1 MFFENLLNPTLP
13 LRCLC
18 AVRRSVSCYFTAIV
32 HAFCCCHIDYF
43 NSLPASF
50 PMVQLSSFSRP
61 CLQQLGPLPT
71 FLASLT
77 LMWWWTVMVS
87 HESSRAVLSN
97 PWPAFPPLHALRI
110 WQESPQVPAVWRF
123 FHSLEVVMPRA
134 LLNRLFCKGCFT
146 NFQIQYES
154 WHFKERI
161 F

>member
-1 MFFENLLNPTLP
+1 MWFGWHPLDDNHLMFFEHLLNPTLP

-97 PWPAFPPLHALRI
+97 PWPAFPSACPKNLAGVSPSSRCLKIFSFPWGSHA
-110 WQESPQVPAVWRF
+110 EST
-123 FHSLEVVMPRA
+123 SE
-134 LLNRLFCKGCFT
+134 
-146 NFQIQYES
+146 
-154 WHFKERI
+154 
-161 F
+161 